1 MKEMICI
8 VCPRGCHLKVNDNN
22 EVSGNFCPR
31 GAKYAIEEITCPKRY
46 ITSTVRTVNLK
57 ENLVP
62 VKTSQSVDKKIIFQ
76 VMEEIKKAVVD
87 KPIKIGDV
95 IIKNVLNVFHLGK
108 QIIFLLWIFSI
119 FRPFII
125 LNYFILNLF
134 IV

>member
-95 IIKNVLNVFHLGK
+95 IIKNVLNSGADVIATK
-108 QIIFLLWIFSI
+108 
-119 FRPFII
+119 
-125 LNYFILNLF
+125 N
-134 IV
+134 VD

>member
-57 ENLVP
+57 ENLLWFYRTP
-62 VKTSQSVDKKIIFQ
+62 SLKRLYCFGCLNAWISSQMARLQFNESWLSGFAA
-76 VMEEIKKAVVD
+76 KAR
-87 KPIKIGDV
+87 I
-95 IIKNVLNVFHLGK
+95 
-108 QIIFLLWIFSI
+108 
-119 FRPFII
+119 
-125 LNYFILNLF
+125 
-134 IV
+134 